1 MFNDAPFGFT
11 QSPCQKCKKRFL
23 GCHASCEDYIR
34 YKITHDD
41 MMRKKKRDDELRQKA
56 RVREVNGGVMYY

>member
-11 QSPCQKCKKRFL
+11 QSPCQNCNKRSL

-34 YKITHDD
+34 YKLKYDD
-41 MMRKKKRDDELRQKA
+41 QMKKKKKDDFLRQKA